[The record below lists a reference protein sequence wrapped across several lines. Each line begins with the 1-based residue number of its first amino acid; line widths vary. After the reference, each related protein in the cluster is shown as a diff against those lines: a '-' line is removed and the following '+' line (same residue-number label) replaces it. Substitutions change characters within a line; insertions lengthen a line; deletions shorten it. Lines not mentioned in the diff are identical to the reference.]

1 MRGPNKFR
9 SYAIDW
15 SGKIHASVL
24 ILRYRSICERTLL
37 LCLWEARFQYG
48 RSSYDGLF
56 DRDLALAATT
66 AFFLFI
72 ARIFI
77 SPIELPPISK

>member
-24 ILRYRSICERTLL
+24 ILRYRSTCERPLL
-37 LCLWEARFQYG
+37 LCLRDACFQYG
-48 RSSYDGLF
+48 RSSYDGLSH
-56 DRDLALAATT
+56 RDLALAATT
-66 AFFLFI
+66 AFSIFI
-72 ARIFI
+72 A
-77 SPIELPPISK
+77 PIELRAISK